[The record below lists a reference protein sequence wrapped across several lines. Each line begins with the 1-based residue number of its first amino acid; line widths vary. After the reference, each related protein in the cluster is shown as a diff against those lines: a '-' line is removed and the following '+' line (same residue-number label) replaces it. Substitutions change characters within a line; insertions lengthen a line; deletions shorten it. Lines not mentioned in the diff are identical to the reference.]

1 MSQKVQHM
9 DFYILYVVS
18 RLSPSA
24 DLLEEVNLAQ
34 QHLQTKYSTLD
45 KAGDQVKGPTIVSA
59 RTQSV

>member
-1 MSQKVQHM
+1 M

-24 DLLEEVNLAQ
+24 DLLEEVNFTQ
-34 QHLQTKYSTLD
+34 QHLQTKYLTLD
-45 KAGDQVKGPTIVSA
+45 KAGDQVKGLTIVSA